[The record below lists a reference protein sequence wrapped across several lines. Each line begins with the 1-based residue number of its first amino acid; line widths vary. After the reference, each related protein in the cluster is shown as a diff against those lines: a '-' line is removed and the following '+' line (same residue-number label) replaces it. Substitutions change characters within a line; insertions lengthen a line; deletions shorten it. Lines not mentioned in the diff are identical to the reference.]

1 MRHMITTDDYRERMT
16 LGQKSFLLMLA
27 GVVMF
32 AVGALI
38 ITAYNTGQSTE
49 TWGFIGGLL
58 WIAGPPMLLAGIVVC
73 IVDQMHKASEK

>member
-1 MRHMITTDDYRERMT
+1 MITTDDYRERMT
-16 LGQKSFLLMLA
+16 PEQKSFLLVLA

-32 AVGALI
+32 ATGAMI

-58 WIAGPPMLLAGIVVC
+58 WIGGPPLFLVGLVLWIVNALRR
-73 IVDQMHKASEK
+73 VDE